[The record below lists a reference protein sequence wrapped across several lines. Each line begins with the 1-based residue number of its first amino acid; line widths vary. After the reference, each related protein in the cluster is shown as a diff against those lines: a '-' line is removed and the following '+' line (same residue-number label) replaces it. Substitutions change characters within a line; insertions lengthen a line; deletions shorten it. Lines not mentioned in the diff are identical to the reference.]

1 MLTKSVNINF
11 FREDLKYSAQS
22 TVPAINM
29 AVYNN
34 AVIMRQGECY
44 ETIMRTGIATC
55 YIIAKLIIPT
65 DILLCFGFRP

>member
-1 MLTKSVNINF
+1 MLTKSVNIF
-11 FREDLKYSAQS
+11 QGRSKVQQS

-34 AVIMRQGECY
+34 AVIMRQGECV

-55 YIIAKLIIPT
+55 YIIAKSIIST
-65 DILLCFGFRP
+65 DILFCFGFRP